1 MKHRAKVVNERI
13 KVLNNQ
19 IDMMIDNLQSKK
31 WSINYCKD
39 FIIKEFHE
47 VKGYVE
53 CSFELDAITYEE
65 HNEYLRLIKQRYDAV
80 IRHLQ
85 VKMLHNQ
92 QKEESMFYRMKRR

>member
-1 MKHRAKVVNERI
+1 MKNRAKVVHEKI
-13 KVLNNQ
+13 KVLNNR

-53 CSFELDAITYEE
+53 CSFELDVITYEE
-65 HNEYLRLIKQRYDAV
+65 YDENLRLIRQRYDAV
-80 IRHLQ
+80 FRHLQ
-85 VKMLHNQ
+85 VKMLQQ
-92 QKEESMFYRMKRR
+92 QKQNESNYYRMKRR

>member
-1 MKHRAKVVNERI
+1 MKNQARI
-13 KVLNNQ
+13 INSKIDVLINQ

-39 FIIKEFHE
+39 FIIKEFYE
-47 VKGYVE
+47 TKGYIE
-53 CSFELDAITYEE
+53 CSFELDAISYEE
-65 HNEYLRLIKQRYDAV
+65 YDEHLRLIKQRYDAV

-92 QKEESMFYRMKRR
+92 QKEESNYYRMKRR

>member
-1 MKHRAKVVNERI
+1 MKNRAKVVHEKI
-13 KVLNNQ
+13 KVLNNR

-53 CSFELDAITYEE
+53 CSFELEVITYEE
-65 HNEYLRLIKQRYDAV
+65 YDENLRLIRQRYDAV
-80 IRHLQ
+80 FRHLQ
-85 VKMLHNQ
+85 AG
-92 QKEESMFYRMKRR
+92 